1 MGTTKTEL
9 LARRKR
15 ALGPAYHL
23 FYDDPVHVVRG
34 EGCWL
39 YDDTGRKY
47 LDAYNNVSHVG
58 HCHPHV
64 VNAIADQARRLNTNT
79 RYLHEAIVEY
89 AERLSAKL
97 PDGLEVCMFVCTG
110 TEANELAWRMA
121 RAWSGAQGAIV
132 TAFAYHGNSTF
143 VSGFSAAELGL
154 GSPLPNVKTIP
165 SPDGYGGRY
174 RREEPGW
181 AERYAAHVDE
191 AIKALQ
197 AGGYGVAAVYF
208 DSIFL
213 SDGIWTAPPGFLEY
227 VFGRVRA
234 AGGLCIADEVQGG
247 FGRTGDHF
255 WSFEFAGV
263 VPDIVTLGKPMG
275 NGHPLGAM
283 ITTQDIATKFAKTCG
298 YFNTFGGNPVSCAAG
313 AAVLEVLEKEALQ
326 EKARQ
331 TGDYLRAR
339 LRALMGRHAIIG
351 DVRGAGLI
359 NGVELVRDRQTRE
372 PARNE
377 AKFIVNRLREKG
389 VFIGLT
395 GHRHN
400 TLKIRPPM
408 VFGQQ
413 EADLLTEALDGALS
427 ELDTR

>member
-1 MGTTKTEL
+1 MVTPKQEL
-9 LARRKR
+9 LARRQR

-23 FYDDPVHVVRG
+23 FYDDPVYVVRG

-47 LDAYNNVSHVG
+47 LDAYNNVPHVG

-64 VNAIADQARRLNTNT
+64 VNALAEQARRLNLNT
-79 RYLHEAIVEY
+79 RYLHETIVEY
-89 AERLSAKL
+89 AEHLRAKL
-97 PDGLEVCMFVCTG
+97 PEGLDVCMFVCTG

-121 RAWSGAQGAIV
+121 RAWSGAQGAIA

-143 VSGFSAAELGL
+143 VSSLSAEELGL
-154 GSPLPNVKTIP
+154 GRPLPNVKMIP
-165 SPDGYGGRY
+165 SPD
-174 RREEPGW
+174 
-181 AERYAAHVDE
+181 
-191 AIKALQ
+191 
-197 AGGYGVAAVYF
+197 GYGVAAVYF
-208 DSIFL
+208 DSMFL

-227 VFGRVRA
+227 VFQRVRA

-247 FGRTGDHF
+247 FGRTGEHF
-255 WSFEFAGV
+255 WSFEFAEV

-283 ITTQDIATKFAKTCG
+283 ITTQAIAAKFAQTCG

-313 AAVLEVLEKEALQ
+313 AAVLEVLEKEGLQ
-326 EKARQ
+326 DKARH
-331 TGDYLRAR
+331 TGAYLRSR
-339 LRALMGRHAIIG
+339 LSALMRKHDMIG

-359 NGVELVRDRQTRE
+359 TGVELVLDRQTRE

-377 AKFIVNRLREKG
+377 AKFTLNRMRENG
-389 VFIGLT
+389 VFLGLT
-395 GHRHN
+395 GHRNN

-408 VFGQQ
+408 VFGTP
-413 EADLLTEALDGALS
+413 EADLLTEVLDGVLS
-427 ELDTR
+427 EIGKG